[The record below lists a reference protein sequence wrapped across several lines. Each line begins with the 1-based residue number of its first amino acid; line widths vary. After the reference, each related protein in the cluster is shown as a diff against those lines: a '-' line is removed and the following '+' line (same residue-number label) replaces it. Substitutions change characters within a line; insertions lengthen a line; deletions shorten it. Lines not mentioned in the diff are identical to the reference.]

1 MTMAQ
6 AAGRGLTDLLVDVA
20 SLYPK
25 VLRSGVGYWTEMVVN
40 ASGYAADMV
49 ETAVAVA
56 RKPRQTREALAELLD
71 RYRAYLVSSGDTLE
85 RAIPDF
91 NQAVVSVARPS
102 SGTAAAP
109 GDPRIV
115 EVFEQL
121 ADFATTEA
129 LKHRSGQSAPDF
141 AALVAQLEACLT
153 EVRRLAD
160 TRAAA
165 SAARGVTAP

>member
-1 MTMAQ
+1 HAGHASADDSYVRCVETPVSLDGLSLPRGPLRRAYDGRGIFPQVAMTFPDVEHRGPFRWRMTMAQ
-6 AAGRGLTDLLVDVA
+6 PAGRGLTDLLVDVA

-85 RAIPDF
+85 RAILDF
-91 NQAVVSVARPS
+91 NQ
-102 SGTAAAP
+102 
-109 GDPRIV
+109 
-115 EVFEQL
+115 
-121 ADFATTEA
+121 
-129 LKHRSGQSAPDF
+129 
-141 AALVAQLEACLT
+141 
-153 EVRRLAD
+153 
-160 TRAAA
+160 
-165 SAARGVTAP
+165 

>member
-6 AAGRGLTDLLVDVA
+6 AVGRGLTELLVDVA

-85 RAIPDF
+85 RAILDF

-102 SGTAAAP
+102 SQTAAAP

-115 EVFEQL
+115 EVFEEL
-121 ADFATTEA
+121 ADFATTG
-129 LKHRSGQSAPDF
+129 RSSIG
-141 AALVAQLEACLT
+141 
-153 EVRRLAD
+153 
-160 TRAAA
+160 
-165 SAARGVTAP
+165 AARAPPTSPRSSRSSRRAWPSFAISPTR